1 MSPRRWPPRTWLRR
15 SSASEARPFSATTYE
30 LITGTRLLVR
40 GANYA
45 VGMAVG
51 KREEPA
57 ELADPAAAAKRA
69 TARVERVSAG
79 LEELDRWLSD
89 QVRGGLAGFE
99 RAGYSHVDH
108 MAARMV
114 DAQAPGVAS
123 MLRSIPAELS
133 GVGWPERVLSQLA
146 SLHLLIRAHRELD
159 SLPADL
165 AATVRSRVGYPV
177 SKSQVLASPGVHDRW
192 LALGMVDTVEFR
204 LETRRVWLYGSA
216 TSRWALWLNF
226 APPGGHLDTTVLPGQ
241 ALVSRMHFYPGSG
254 QYRALIGEHDDV
266 GHDRF
271 GLEDN
276 VETESLAEVQHR
288 FAELLAADPWAT
300 RMPAVVEAAPIR
312 GRLRGEPWHLR
323 DSFGSVCRLL
333 EPYGEPWPL
342 LARSGGE
349 RLRIFG
355 EWNGQELRPLSV
367 LADQHG
373 LPFTTSVLGRAA

>member
-1 MSPRRWPPRTWLRR
+1 M
-15 SSASEARPFSATTYE
+15 
-30 LITGTRLLVR
+30 LVR

-51 KREEPA
+51 KRA
-57 ELADPAAAAKRA
+57 EQADLADPAAAAKRA
-69 TARVERVSAG
+69 TARVERVTAG

-146 SLHLLIRAHRELD
+146 SLHLLIQAHRELD
-159 SLPADL
+159 SLPTEL
-165 AATVRSRVGYPV
+165 AATVRSRVGYPA
-177 SKSQVLASPGVHDRW
+177 SKSQVLAGPGVHDRW

-204 LETRRVWLYGSA
+204 LETRRVWLYGST

-226 APPGGHLDTTVLPGQ
+226 APPGGYLDATVLPGQ
-241 ALVSRMHFYPGSG
+241 AFGAWFHFYPGSG
-254 QYRALIGEHDDV
+254 QYRALIGERDD
-266 GHDRF
+266 
-271 GLEDN
+271 EDDDQLTAKDY
-276 VETESLAEVQHR
+276 VPASVSFADVQRR

-300 RMPAVVEAAPIR
+300 RMPAVIDAAPIP
-312 GRLRGEPWHLR
+312 GRRAGEPWHLR
-323 DSFGSVCRLL
+323 DSYGSACRLL
-333 EPYGEPWPL
+333 DPYGEPWPL

-349 RLRIFG
+349 PLRIFG
-355 EWNGQELRPLSV
+355 EWNGQELLPLSV